1 MEYLVK
7 DINNLEN
14 NIAKYIFKK
23 YIYNNK
29 ENEEIE
35 EIKEIDNVNNTE
47 ILENETSDTDLKDV
61 VDEMEN
67 DSFDDEEFEEDG
79 EMEKDEFEEDDEME
93 NDSSDDDEMEN
104 EEFEEDDEM
113 ENDRLDDDEIEKD
126 EFEEDDEMEKD
137 EFEEDDEMEDT
148 LRELENL
155 KIEKQANEYMFN
167 KLFNEFKKQICY
179 SKRSIFMKIQNDEI
193 KKDLEYMTIA
203 NEAYEHFK
211 TNNKNGKKVKF
222 PFNDYKRLPDV
233 IRCTYIRK
241 KRHILI
247 RCNNHNMNND
257 SIVCSKHEESENIY
271 IDKYENII
279 DNLNTIEP

>member
-29 ENEEIE
+29 ENVEIE

-47 ILENETSDTDLKDV
+47 ILENETNDTDLKDD
-61 VDEMEN
+61 VDEIENDNLDDDEFEEDGEMEN
-67 DSFDDEEFEEDG
+67 DSSDDEEFEEDN

-93 NDSSDDDEMEN
+93 
-104 EEFEEDDEM
+104 
-113 ENDRLDDDEIEKD
+113 KD
-126 EFEEDDEMEKD
+126 K
-137 EFEEDDEMEDT
+137 FEEDDEMEDN

-155 KIEKQANEYMFN
+155 KIEKQANEYIFN

-211 TNNKNGKKVKF
+211 TNNKNVKKVKF

-247 RCNNHNMNND
+247 RCNNHNMND
-257 SIVCSKHEESENIY
+257 HSIVCSKHEESENIY